1 MTEIDLA
8 NCRQG
13 AVVPEQMP
21 KGGNIPVGR
30 HKQVI
35 KTALQEG
42 CTKRIISQCAGGV
55 YKAEHLAVCADV
67 LTLQPSRGVRRVRN
81 RAYPGYSQG

>member
-1 MTEIDLA
+1 MDTNHLQEQAHMTEIDLA

-35 KTALQEG
+35 KTALPEG
-42 CTKRIISQCAGGV
+42 WTKGIISQCTGEMDKGV
-55 YKAEHLAVCADV
+55 TSRCAQV
-67 LTLQPSRGVRRVRN
+67 Q
-81 RAYPGYSQG
+81 